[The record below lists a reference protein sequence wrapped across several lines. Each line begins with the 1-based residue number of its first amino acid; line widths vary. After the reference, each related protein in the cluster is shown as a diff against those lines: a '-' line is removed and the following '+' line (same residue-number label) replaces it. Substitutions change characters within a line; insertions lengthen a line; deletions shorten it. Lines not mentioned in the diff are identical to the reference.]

1 MGFRETCAMM
11 RAGGTLKIRNKYW
24 LPILLLLLLGC
35 ARTQST
41 PPIYDKKANA
51 HRDIS
56 AAITDAKGSKKNIV
70 LIFGAD
76 W

>member
-1 MGFRETCAMM
+1 MS
-11 RAGGTLKIRNKYW
+11 RNKYW
-24 LPILLLLLLGC
+24 LPILLLLLVGC
-35 ARTQST
+35 APTQST
-41 PPIYDKKANA
+41 PPIYDDKTDA

-70 LIFGAD
+70 LIFGAN